1 MSRLCSRANIVNR
14 DLHSINALRVLRSWW
29 YNISLSVLGCVE
41 EEPEYRLD
49 DIECALRYNSLDS
62 GIPTEYD
69 EDDVANSINTTL
81 NRYETA

>member
-1 MSRLCSRANIVNR
+1 
-14 DLHSINALRVLRSWW
+14 
-29 YNISLSVLGCVE
+29 VE

-81 NRYETA
+81 NRYETT